1 MTIYRI
7 FLLGFLSVC
16 SGLFSVNVDA
26 VERHGRLLQA
36 TKQSTTSITKSRQ
49 RHTKTASYKA
59 VTISKPASKNEQSD
73 LEKNDELEKPLDL
86 SIPFADIDQS
96 DRSAELNTDSTFQK
110 ANIFATENKKKS
122 RPLQL
127 NGRFIMSPEQE
138 SEKLKSADGAG
149 IVINLKP

>member
-26 VERHGRLLQA
+26 VERRGRLLQA
-36 TKQSTTSITKSRQ
+36 AKQSTTSIAKSRQ
-49 RHTKTASYKA
+49 RHTKTANNKA
-59 VTISKPASKNEQSD
+59 VAISKPASKNEQSD
-73 LEKNDELEKPLDL
+73 LAKKDDLEKPLDL
-86 SIPFADIDQS
+86 SIPFADIDKS
-96 DRSAELNTDSTFQK
+96 DRSAELNTDSAFQK